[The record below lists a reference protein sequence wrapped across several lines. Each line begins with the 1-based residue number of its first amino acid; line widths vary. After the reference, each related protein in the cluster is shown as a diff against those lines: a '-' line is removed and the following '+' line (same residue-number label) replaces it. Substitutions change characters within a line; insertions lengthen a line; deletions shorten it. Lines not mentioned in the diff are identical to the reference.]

1 MSKQAN
7 VTKPN
12 CKLILFSSK
21 RVLLVV
27 FVSTFSYP
35 SYEYKAPLS
44 NCIYHARVRYSVA
57 TNPKKK
63 NKNKT
68 KIIQNTFENVLLIV
82 LNLKT
87 KNKRLLLS

>member
-12 CKLILFSSK
+12 CKLILFSFK

-35 SYEYKAPLS
+35 SYEYCDPIDSLPLHT
-44 NCIYHARVRYSVA
+44 NCIYHASS
-57 TNPKKK
+57 
-63 NKNKT
+63 
-68 KIIQNTFENVLLIV
+68 L
-82 LNLKT
+82 
-87 KNKRLLLS
+87 

>member
-35 SYEYKAPLS
+35 SYEYQIVYIMPEFVIVS
-44 NCIYHARVRYSVA
+44 QQ
-57 TNPKKK
+57 TQKK

-68 KIIQNTFENVLLIV
+68 KITQNTFENVLLIV

-87 KNKRLLLS
+87 RK

>member
-35 SYEYKAPLS
+35 SYEY
-44 NCIYHARVRYSVA
+44 
-57 TNPKKK
+57 
-63 NKNKT
+63 
-68 KIIQNTFENVLLIV
+68 
-82 LNLKT
+82 
-87 KNKRLLLS
+87 